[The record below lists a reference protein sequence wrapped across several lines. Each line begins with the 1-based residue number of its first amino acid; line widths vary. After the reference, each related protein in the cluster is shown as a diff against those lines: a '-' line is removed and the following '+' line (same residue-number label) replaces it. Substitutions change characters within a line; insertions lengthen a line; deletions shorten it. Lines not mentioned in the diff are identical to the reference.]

1 MKITQLPKDK
11 NSNFKMV
18 VKTLFGMEHLVE
30 AELRQFGAENIELHS
45 RALTF
50 EGNLGVMY
58 KANLLLRTGLRI
70 IIPFAEFTANDEH
83 ELYKEVKK
91 IDWSDYLSKTDTLA
105 IDVLLKTDLFRHSQY
120 VAQKTKDA
128 IVDQFRDKF
137 GERPSVDLETPTVRF
152 QITITGASCVISLDS
167 SGDSL
172 HKRGYR
178 DKTNLAPIN
187 EVLAAGIIQLSGW
200 DRRSTLVDGMCGSGT
215 ILIEAAMGAANIPSG
230 YHVEKFGFMNWHLQL
245 PFDEELWGVIWESS
259 IQKIKTDDVKLY
271 GIEISSNVARKAKS
285 NILSSKTE
293 DIIKVRIADF
303 FETDPPPASGNPV
316 LVLNPPY
323 GERMN
328 KDDVFE
334 MYKLIGDTMKKRYQ
348 GYDCWIISSNLEALK
363 NIGLKPDKKIVLY
376 NGALECRLAHF
387 KIYAGSKRVDKQTT
401 N

>member
-1 MKITQLPKDK
+1 
-11 NSNFKMV
+11 
-18 VKTLFGMEHLVE
+18 MEQLVE
-30 AELRQFGAENIELHS
+30 EELRQLGAENIESHS
-45 RALTF
+45 RALSF

-58 KANLLLRTGLRI
+58 KANLLIRTGLRI
-70 IIPFAEFTANDEH
+70 IIPFAEFVANDEH
-83 ELYKEVKK
+83 ELYKEVQL

-105 IDVLLKTDLFRHSQY
+105 FDVLLKTDLFRHSQY

-128 IVDQFRDKF
+128 IVDQFRSKF
-137 GERPSVDLETPTVRF
+137 GERPSVDLESPTVRF
-152 QITITGASCVISLDS
+152 QITITGASCVISLDC

-187 EVLAAGIIQLSGW
+187 EVLAAGILQLSGW
-200 DRRSTLVDGMCGSGT
+200 DKRSTLVDGMCGSGT
-215 ILIEAAMGAANIPSG
+215 ILIEAAMSAANIPSG
-230 YHVEKFGFMNWHLQL
+230 YHVEKFGFMNWYLQL
-245 PFDEELWGVIWESS
+245 PFDEELWSVIWESS
-259 IQKIKTDDVKLY
+259 IQKIRTDEVKLY
-271 GIEISSNVARKAKS
+271 GIEISPNVARKAKS

-293 DIIKVRIADF
+293 DMIKVRVADF

-363 NIGLKPDKKIVLY
+363 NIGLKPEKRIVLY

-387 KIYAGSKRVDKQTT
+387 KIYAGSKRQDRQED
-401 N
+401 